1 MSLLVVKVGGA
12 VSGQAAAAVLE
23 LAASDDVLVV
33 HGAGPQISAE
43 MERAGIPVQFVD
55 GLRVTPP
62 EGIEIVRASYMAVN
76 EALCAAVGERAVGLA
91 GDEIGLVATL
101 LSELGLVGEV
111 RPAELP
117 AVRSALE
124 EGKIPVLAPIA
135 RGEGG
140 SLNVNADVAAA
151 AIAIGMNAD
160 RLVFLTDV
168 EGFLIDGQVVDS
180 VDATLAEKL
189 LAGGTLE
196 GGIIPKL
203 SAAAE
208 AARHGIPASIGRTAV
223 VA

>member
-1 MSLLVVKVGGA
+1 MNFLVVKVGGA
-12 VSGQAAAAVLE
+12 VSGHSAEAVLE
-23 LAASDDVLVV
+23 LAAENEVLVV

-43 MERAGIPVQFVD
+43 MERAGVPVAFVD

-62 EGIEIVRASYMAVN
+62 EGIAIVRASFMAVN
-76 EALCAAVGERAVGLA
+76 EALCVAIGDRAVGLA
-91 GDEIGLVATL
+91 GDEIGLIATPL
-101 LSELGLVGEV
+101 PGLGLVGEV
-111 RPAELP
+111 EPAELP
-117 AVRSALE
+117 AVRAALE
-124 EGKIPVLAPIA
+124 QGKIPVLAPIA
-135 RGEGG
+135 GGG
-140 SLNVNADVAAA
+140 SGPLNVNADVAAA

-168 EGFLIDGQVVDS
+168 EGFLIDGEVVDS
-180 VDATLAEKL
+180 VNAGQAEEL

-203 SAAAE
+203 GSAVE